1 MVDTAASNGIPW
13 IQCREWL
20 ENQSEWILTD
30 DEYAEPPAY
39 YLQPFHAYDKGNLC
53 WEAAWEA
60 EIASAAVG
68 ARNFPLYG
76 SKGETAFR
84 TCFQESL
91 QEIGATV
98 PDNAVIVDL
107 GCGTGMSTRWIAQ
120 HYPQASRILGID
132 LSPFMIAVGRKLLE
146 AAPKSVDEGGTWI
159 NAIQQDKR
167 IEYRIGAA
175 ENTGLPDNSVDI
187 VNLQFVAHEMPA
199 NVTLQV
205 LTEAHRILK
214 TGGQVWFCE
223 MDFEAPAYAA
233 QRANPL
239 LFSLIRSTEPYL
251 DDYADGAQEFRHQIK
266 RLFDYT
272 KLSAAT
278 GRHFAVVAI
287 KGSSSQ
293 EHVLEDLRF
302 DQHGNYAVED
312 THLQVW
318 ENKL

>member
-1 MVDTAASNGIPW
+1 
-13 IQCREWL
+13 
-20 ENQSEWILTD
+20 
-30 DEYAEPPAY
+30 
-39 YLQPFHAYDKGNLC
+39 
-53 WEAAWEA
+53 
-60 EIASAAVG
+60 
-68 ARNFPLYG
+68 
-76 SKGETAFR
+76 
-84 TCFQESL
+84 
-91 QEIGATV
+91 
-98 PDNAVIVDL
+98 
-107 GCGTGMSTRWIAQ
+107 
-120 HYPQASRILGID
+120 
-132 LSPFMIAVGRKLLE
+132 MIAVGRKLLE